1 MGRWTAYYNGDHRRV
16 DLGGGARVVVLWQPE
31 KDTRPPHLEHR
42 KPPVALAF
50 APDGQTLAVAAGSL
64 ILLWDVASGEKQA
77 TLRGHAS
84 EVTALSWT
92 PDGRTLI
99 SGGKDRTVRSWD
111 VRSGR
116 ERAVYQWPIG
126 KVFAVAV
133 APDGMT
139 AAAAGDASGIV
150 LWDLEPF

>member
-1 MGRWTAYYNGDHRRV
+1 MTIDASTWAAGHGWSCCGNRKR
-16 DLGGGARVVVLWQPE
+16 
-31 KDTRPPHLEHR
+31 TRGHLNLEHR

-133 APDGMT
+133 CLMA
-139 AAAAGDASGIV
+139 
-150 LWDLEPF
+150 